1 MSVIYIVEDDSD
13 IREIETIALRN
24 SGYQVQAFE
33 TAKELY
39 RKINESIPDL
49 VLLDVMLPDKDGFDV
64 VKTIREA
71 KVHTPVLML
80 TAKDSIPDKVL
91 GLNAGADDYMTKPFS
106 TEELIA
112 RVKALTRRS
121 GEVILSTLSF
131 HDITLDLSSF
141 DLKSASSCVHLSPR
155 EFEVMRLLLS
165 SPRVAVT
172 KETLILNVW
181 GADSNAD
188 DNNVEAY
195 ISFLRRKLRFL
206 SSRVSIKNL
215 QRVGY
220 RLETEE

>member
-1 MSVIYIVEDDSD
+1 MRALIIEDEKRLAAVLKRILEDQSFRCDAVNDGQSGIDFALANSYDVI
-13 IREIETIALRN
+13 
-24 SGYQVQAFE
+24 
-33 TAKELY
+33 
-39 RKINESIPDL
+39 
-49 VLLDVMLPDKDGFDV
+49 LLDVMLPDKDGFDV